1 MKLLITG
8 GKGFVAR
15 SLAEQLGKG
24 YEIAAPG
31 RQELDLLDADRVADY
46 LKAGKFD
53 AVLHCATYDAAPK
66 TSTKDPAKVLEY
78 NLRMFFNLARS
89 GADFGRLVY
98 FGSGAEFGR
107 EHWKPRMS
115 EDFFDE
121 HVPPDPYGFSKYLM
135 TRHAL
140 SASNIYNLRLFGVYG
155 KYDDWR
161 YRFIPNI
168 CARLAL
174 DLPLLIAR
182 NRTMDLLYID
192 DLVKM
197 TDWLLR
203 AEKPRKVY
211 NACSGEARDYVSI
224 AGDILAV
231 SGKRAVLSVKTPGLG
246 REYSGDNSLLL
257 GDSGLRPVPMKKAL
271 KELYDWYAANPGY
284 LDREQI
290 LSYPL

>member
-8 GKGFVAR
+8 GKGFIAR
-15 SLAEQLGKG
+15 SLAEQLGPG
-24 YEIAAPG
+24 YSIAAPG
-31 RQELDLLDADRVADY
+31 REELDLLDPGKVAEY
-46 LKAGKFD
+46 LKAGKFE
-53 AVLHCATYDAAPK
+53 AVVHCATYDAAPR
-66 TSTKDPAKVLEY
+66 TSVKDPAKVLEY
-78 NLRMFFNLARS
+78 NLRMFFNLARR

-107 EHWKPRMS
+107 EHWKPRMR
-115 EDFFDE
+115 EDFYDE
-121 HVPPDPYGFSKYLM
+121 HVPSDPYGYSKYLM

-140 SASNIYNLRLFGVYG
+140 GAPNIHNLRLFGVYG

-174 DLPLLIAR
+174 DLPLVIAQ
-182 NRTMDLLYID
+182 NRVMDLLYID

-197 TDWLLR
+197 TDWLLK
-203 AEKPRKVY
+203 AEKPGKVY

-231 SGKRAVLSVKTPGLG
+231 SGKKAAFEIKKPGLG

-257 GDSGLRPVPMKKAL
+257 KDSGLKPVPMKKAL
-271 KELYDWYAANPGY
+271 KELYTWYRDNPGFM
-284 LDREQI
+284 DRRQI